1 MPLLV
6 ANNLTKVEL
15 ERAKSG
21 DDFEIPAEGKAGFE
35 MVGSTVTSPLGR
47 DLGEARK
54 AFSKKD
60 IDALIA
66 SHDKAVGAPEDHA
79 GDAGEN
85 RRWKER
91 GCFDMSCSDK
101 EYFCVLKYDAK
112 LLK

>member
-1 MPLLV
+1 MLLYLSSKKKKV
-6 ANNLTKVEL
+6 A
-15 ERAKSG
+15 G
-21 DDFEIPAEGKAGFE
+21 AG
-35 MVGSTVTSPLGR
+35 MPLGR
-47 DLGEARK
+47 DLTAARK
-54 AFSKKD
+54 AFSKQD

-101 EYFCVLKYDAK
+101 EYFCVLNANTFEINNT
-112 LLK
+112 

>member
-6 ANNLTKVEL
+6 ASNLTKVEL

-21 DDFEIPAEGKAGFE
+21 EDFEIPEGKEGFE

-47 DLGEARK
+47 DLDEARK

-79 GDAGEN
+79 GDAG
-85 RRWKER
+85 W
-91 GCFDMSCSDK
+91 
-101 EYFCVLKYDAK
+101 
-112 LLK
+112 